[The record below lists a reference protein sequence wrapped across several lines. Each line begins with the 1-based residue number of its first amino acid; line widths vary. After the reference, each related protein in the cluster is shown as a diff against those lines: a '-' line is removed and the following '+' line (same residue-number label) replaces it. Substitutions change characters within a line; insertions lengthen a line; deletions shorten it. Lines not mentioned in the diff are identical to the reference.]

1 MHLLL
6 NNSLLDIIREML
18 NSFLGTKWYP
28 LLDRQD
34 VLLGGRGVDMRL
46 DGVLAVRESRG
57 AVLAGSEL
65 VRAVRAVVRHGGFLG
80 CAEERAQEGDGGSD
94 HHESV
99 LDDHPTEEEDG
110 VVCRNV
116 SIC

>member
-6 NNSLLDIIREML
+6 NNPLLDIIREML

-34 VLLGGRGVDMRL
+34 VLLGGRGVDVRF
-46 DGVLAVRESRG
+46 DGVLSVCKGRG

-80 CAEERAQEGDGGSD
+80 CAEEWAQEGDGGGD
-94 HHESV
+94 HYEGV
-99 LDDHPTEEEDG
+99 FDDHPAEKEDS
-110 VVCRNV
+110 VV
-116 SIC
+116 